1 MSVPKRLS
9 RWPVPSAWA
18 EPIAEW
24 ELFLLAG
31 GRSSSTV
38 FGRTQHIRTFARAC
52 RVTPEQVTEQMI
64 LQWSGAKKWKP
75 ETRHSYYV
83 SFRSFFGFWSK
94 RIGFADPAAG
104 LPSVRRII
112 PPPRPAPD
120 AVVLKALSEIPPR
133 EALVLRLA
141 AVMGLRCTE
150 IAKVSAPD
158 LIEDLFGPALVVHGK
173 GGKTRIVP
181 VPAHLYGDLVAG
193 FKRNGFWLFPGNEDG
208 HLSARWISKLGGWCL
223 PQGWTMHTLRHRFAT
238 KAYRTDHDLVAVQ
251 RLLGHASIETTQR
264 YVEPVN
270 NAMRRAVEGAQ

>member
-1 MSVPKRLS
+1 MSIPKRLS
-9 RWPVPSAWA
+9 RWPVPTPWI

-31 GRSSSTV
+31 GNSDSTV

-52 RVTPEQVTEQMI
+52 RANPDQVTEQMI
-64 LQWSGAKKWKP
+64 LQWSGTKKWKP

-83 SFRSFFGFWSK
+83 SFRNFFGFWSK
-94 RIGFADPAAG
+94 RIGFADPAAN

-120 AVVLKALSEIPPR
+120 AVVLKALSEISPR
-133 EALVLRLA
+133 EALILRLA
-141 AVMGLRCTE
+141 AFMGLRCTE

-158 LIEDLFGPALVVHGK
+158 LVEDLFGPALVVHGK
-173 GGKTRIVP
+173 GGRTRTVP
-181 VPAHLYGDLVAG
+181 IPIHLHGDLVAE
-193 FKRNGFWLFPGNEDG
+193 FKQSGFWLFPGNDNG
-208 HLSARWISKLGGWCL
+208 HLSARWISKLGGCCL

-238 KAYRTDHDLVAVQ
+238 KAYRTDRDLVAVQ

-264 YVEPVN
+264 YVEPVD